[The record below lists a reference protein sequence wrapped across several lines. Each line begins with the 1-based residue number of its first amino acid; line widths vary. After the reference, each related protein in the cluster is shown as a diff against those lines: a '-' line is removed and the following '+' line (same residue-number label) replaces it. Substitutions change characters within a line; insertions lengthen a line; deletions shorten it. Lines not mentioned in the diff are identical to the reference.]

1 MKPTIKSSIP
11 LTFLRFS
18 IGIVIFMFAVEI
30 FTYYLVV
37 YRDIGWYSLSRVRI
51 LSDGRVFYEAARY
64 KPGTHSGSIS
74 YFDEALQ
81 NTKQMPRE
89 YIKWIF
95 ESDTATL
102 RFYSEKAVER
112 NSHVVNLIHY
122 PYTSDALIWWNGPKG
137 QVDGYS
143 IFYRKRLAS
152 LGPVGPAVKAPSRP
166 EERFNISNL
175 YTAYS
180 DTSTFTYL
188 PTSEGI
194 YKLSWEN
201 DYIRAKLVYGGP
213 YEAFGMLTTENADDT
228 DTSDRRLLIA
238 KDSTLSIFDG
248 EGSLLRTVNLPETAA
263 SICGNYCQITLFDNK
278 RVFIDVRR
286 ENWDEKT
293 VMLLE
298 EDGSLIR
305 RMDYNTGEI
314 TRAMNGGTDRP
325 AFLFPTIMPPI
336 PWPGIMERSALVQS
350 IALSLILAT
359 IVCWRQTRLGHRGT
373 RRAAWTAF
381 VFVSGLLG
389 FLTHLV
395 AYRDRHSEYCLDCR
409 RQRLVDEETCPHC
422 GSSWPAPKPLGIE
435 IIDTA

>member
-1 MKPTIKSSIP
+1 MKPSIKSTIP
-11 LTFLRFS
+11 LTFLHFS
-18 IGIVIFMFAVEI
+18 IAIVVFMFAVEI
-30 FTYYLVV
+30 FTDYLVV

-64 KPGTHSGSIS
+64 KPGTWSGSIS

-89 YIKWIF
+89 YIKWGA

-112 NSHVVNLIHY
+112 NSHIVNLIHY
-122 PYTSDALIWWNGPKG
+122 SPTSFNLIWWNGPKG

-152 LGPVGPAVKAPSRP
+152 LGPVSPAAKAPARP
-166 EERFNISNL
+166 EERFKIQNL

-180 DTSTFTYL
+180 GTFTYL

-194 YKLSWEN
+194 YKISWEN
-201 DYIRAKLVYGGP
+201 DDIRAKLVYGGS
-213 YEAFGMLTTENADDT
+213 YEAFGMPAIESADDT
-228 DTSDRRLLIA
+228 DSSDRRLLIA

-263 SICGNYCQITLFDNK
+263 SICGNNCQITLFDNK
-278 RVFIDVRR
+278 RIFIDVQR
-286 ENWDEKT
+286 EHGEET

-305 RMDYNTGEI
+305 RVDYNTGEI
-314 TRAMNGGTDRP
+314 TRALNEGVDRP
-325 AFLFPTIMPPI
+325 TFLFPTIMPPI
-336 PWPGIMERSALVQS
+336 PWPGVMERPALIQS
-350 IALSLILAT
+350 IGLSLALAI

-389 FLTHLV
+389 FLTYLV
-395 AYRDRHSEYCLDCR
+395 AYRDRHSEFCPDCSR
-409 RQRLVDEETCPHC
+409 HRLVADETCPHC
-422 GSSWPAPKPLGIE
+422 SSSWPAPKPLGIE
-435 IIDTA
+435 IIDSA